1 MRRREFITLLGGAAA
16 AWPRAAR
23 GQPHEQKRRVAVLM
37 GGLLSSDRAGQA
49 EVTALEDGL
58 TELGWKP
65 GGNIELDYR
74 WLGAEL
80 DQVSVAANEIAA
92 MRPDLV
98 VSRSTPATA
107 AIVNRGPPV
116 VFVLVADPIGSGF
129 VHDLGRPGGD
139 VTGFTVFENSVG
151 GKWLELLKEAAPTV
165 TQVSL
170 LFNPATAPFAEGY
183 LRSAQTAAH
192 TLGATVIPAPCGSA
206 ADIEGAFASRT
217 HEKGGGIIVIFDIFL
232 VEHRDLLVG
241 LAIRHRLPAIY
252 ASQIYVPNGGLMS
265 YAADYPDIFRRTA
278 SYVDRILRGAHPGD
292 LPVQEA
298 AKFILSINLKTAYA
312 IGLTLPQSLIS
323 RADEVIE

>member
-1 MRRREFITLLGGAAA
+1 LPCPDPGAAMRRRDFITLLGGAAA
-16 AWPRAAR
+16 WPRAAW

-58 TELGWKP
+58 TELGWKL
-65 GGNIELDYR
+65 GGNIERNYH
-74 WLGAEL
+74 WPGAEL

-92 MRPDLV
+92 MQPDLV

-107 AIVNRGPPV
+107 AIVNRGVPV

-129 VHDLGRPGGD
+129 VRELGHPGGN
-139 VTGFTVFENSVG
+139 VTGFSLFENSVG
-151 GKWLELLKEAAPTV
+151 GKWLELLKEAAPAV
-165 TQVSL
+165 TQISL

-206 ADIEGAFASRT
+206 ADIEGAFAARAR
-217 HEKGGGIIVIFDIFL
+217 EKGGGIIVIFDTFL

-241 LAIRHRLPAIY
+241 LAIRHRSKATPREVLSLVRAQFRHRRVVFGQDKCC
-252 ASQIYVPNGGLMS
+252 AS
-265 YAADYPDIFRRTA
+265 R
-278 SYVDRILRGAHPGD
+278 
-292 LPVQEA
+292 
-298 AKFILSINLKTAYA
+298 
-312 IGLTLPQSLIS
+312 
-323 RADEVIE
+323 